1 MKSYPQIL
9 LTILASGTALAVVL
23 VGVLIGGYY
32 YVVPSLPH
40 AAELREIEIQTP
52 LQIYSRDGRLLA
64 EFGEMKRTPVA
75 YADVPPLLIKAVLA
89 TEDEHFFEHPG
100 IDYRGVVRG
109 LLAELGIGPEVGGST
124 ITQQVPRTLEVM
136 KRAGL
141 NSGFDRIVAKY
152 KEMILAYRIEQ
163 EFTKEEI
170 LELYLNTSFFG
181 QRSFGIATAAQTY
194 FGKSLGELSVSET
207 ALLAGIPQRPTQWN
221 PVYSTERA
229 RTRRSYVLRRM
240 RETGAIS
247 VEQEQAALAEP
258 IVGKEFGLQ
267 RQLEAPYVAE
277 MARAEM
283 VRRFGNAATTVGLKV
298 TTTIDSRLQAAANR
312 AMRENLTAY
321 DERHGYRGPLAH
333 VELPAAEPGATA
345 DAAQVDLAAT
355 EPAVAAGATEIDPV
369 QLRALLE
376 DHPTLLDYEPAI
388 VLSAD
393 EVGARVFF
401 AAHGVQEIDL
411 TAVEWAAPFVHD
423 DLTGPTPTTVA
434 EVLHAGDVVRFRRTA
449 EGGWR
454 LAQIPEVQGAFASI
468 DPFDGAVVALN
479 GGFDFFLSNFNR
491 ATQAERQPGS
501 SFKPFVYSA
510 ALENGFTTATVVPD
524 APPDIGY
531 QAALERVWRPENFG
545 GKYYGPSRL
554 REALRNSMNAVSI
567 RILQT
572 MGVPRAVE
580 HVKRFGFDDVA
591 VPENLSLA
599 LGAGGVA
606 PLDLAAGYAAF
617 ANGGFKVTPYFIDRV
632 TMHDGTLL
640 YVAEPLICAECYTP
654 PETEVPL
661 EPETPELVAGVTEL
675 YPAQRAA
682 PRAIS
687 PQNAYLIA
695 DMLEDVVRRGT
706 GNQARVQLA
715 RDDLAGKTGTT
726 NEGRDTWFVGFNTNI
741 VGAAWVG
748 FDLDDRPLGQS
759 EQGSRTALPMWVG
772 FMREA
777 LAGTPEHRRLRP
789 PGIVEYRINP
799 ITGLIA
805 SDGTPNSIFE
815 KFDIDNLPEREH
827 GSGFVPSEGVDP
839 GAEPRPSTQVEQQIF
854 N

>member
-9 LTILASGTALAVVL
+9 LTILASGTALAVL
-23 VGVLIGGYY
+23 LAGVLIGGYY
-32 YVVPSLPH
+32 YVAPSLPQ
-40 AAELREIEIQTP
+40 AAELREIEIQRP
-52 LQIYSRDGRLLA
+52 LQIYSRDGRLIA

-100 IDYRGVVRG
+100 IDYRGVIRG

-152 KEMILAYRIEQ
+152 KEMILAYRMEQ

-181 QRSFGIATAAQTY
+181 QRSFGVATASQTY
-194 FGKSLGELSVSET
+194 FGKSLGELSIAET

-229 RTRRSYVLRRM
+229 GTRRSYVLRRM

-258 IVGKEFGLQ
+258 IIGKEFGLQ
-267 RQLEAPYVAE
+267 RQLEAPYLAE
-277 MARAEM
+277 MVRAEM
-283 VRRFGNAATTVGLKV
+283 VRRFGSAATTAGLKV

-321 DERHGYRGPLAH
+321 DERHGYRGPLAR
-333 VELPAAEPGATA
+333 VELPPAEPGPSATTT
-345 DAAQVDLAAT
+345 AAAASA
-355 EPAVAAGATEIDPV
+355 PDYAVS
-369 QLRALLE
+369 LRSLLE

-388 VLSAD
+388 VLTAD
-393 EVGARVFF
+393 EAQARVFF

-423 DLTGPTPTTVA
+423 DLAGAKPTTVA
-434 EVLHAGDVVRFRRTA
+434 EVLHAGDVVTFRRTA

-491 ATQAERQPGS
+491 ATQAKRQPGS

-591 VPENLSLA
+591 VPANLSLA

-640 YVAEPLICAECYTP
+640 YAAEPLICAECYTP

-661 EPETPELVAGVTEL
+661 EPEALELVDDVTEL
-675 YPAQRAA
+675 YPERAA

-687 PQNAYLIA
+687 PQNAYLIG

-726 NEGRDTWFVGFNTNI
+726 NEGRDTWFVGFNSSI

-759 EQGSRTALPMWVG
+759 EQGSRTALPMWIG

-799 ITGLIA
+799 LTGLIA

-827 GSGFVPSEGVDP
+827 GSGFVPSDGVDS